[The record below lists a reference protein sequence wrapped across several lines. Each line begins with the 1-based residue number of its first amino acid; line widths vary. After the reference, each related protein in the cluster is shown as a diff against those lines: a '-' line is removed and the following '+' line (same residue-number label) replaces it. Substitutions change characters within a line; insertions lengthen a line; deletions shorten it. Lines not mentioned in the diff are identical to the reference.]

1 MKPALQPVVCWDFDE
16 TLGYFRPHEFAWAG
30 QPKPPSM
37 PSPRLKPGIGA
48 LLESLREFTHVVTTA
63 AVRDYARDVLRQHDL
78 LRHFAAVFGREDG
91 MWPKDYGV
99 VGRHFGIDDLPRHL
113 VIVGDDPSDA
123 DCQGRPIVFV
133 YDPYIR
139 NRPAETLRTLLAS
152 LVREGEV
159 RFDGCSVEGFS
170 FEYWGNYEAKRT
182 YPVVRTIL
190 PMC

>member
-1 MKPALQPVVCWDFDE
+1 MKLVVCWDFDE

-30 QPKPPSM
+30 EPRPASLPP
-37 PSPRLKPGIGA
+37 PRLKPGIGA
-48 LLESLREFTHVVTTA
+48 LLESLSGFTHVVTTS
-63 AVRDYARDVLRQHDL
+63 AVREYACDVLRQHDL

-99 VGRHFGIDDLPRHL
+99 VARRFGVSDREMI
-113 VIVGDDPSDA
+113 IVGNDQSDA
-123 DCQGRPIVFV
+123 DCNGRPIVLV
-133 YDPYIR
+133 YDEHMR
-139 NRPAETLRTLLAS
+139 NRPAAVLRTLFDK
-152 LVREGEV
+152 LVQEGQI
-159 RFDGCSVEGFS
+159 RFEGCSVEGFS

>member
-1 MKPALQPVVCWDFDE
+1 VKPVVCWDLDE

-30 QPKPPSM
+30 QPKPAAM
-37 PSPRLKPGIGA
+37 PPPRLKPGIAA
-48 LLESLREFTHVVTTA
+48 LLESLGEFTHVVTTA
-63 AVRDYARDVLRQHDL
+63 ALREYARDVLRAHDL

-99 VGRHFGIDDLPRHL
+99 VAKYFGIADLPRHML
-113 VIVGDDPSDA
+113 IIGDDASDA
-123 DCQGRPIVFV
+123 DCQARPIVFI
-133 YDPYIR
+133 YDPHGH
-139 NRPAETLRTLLAS
+139 NRPAESLRTLLGT
-152 LVREGEV
+152 LVQNGEV
-159 RFDGCSVEGFS
+159 RFDGCSVEGYS

>member
-30 QPKPPSM
+30 QPKPDSM
-37 PSPRLKPGIGA
+37 PAARLKPGIGA
-48 LLESLREFTHVVTTA
+48 LLESLSDLTHVVTTA
-63 AVRDYARDVLRQHDL
+63 AVREYARDVLRQHDL

-99 VGRHFGIDDLPRHL
+99 VGRHFGIDDLPRRL
-113 VIVGDDPSDA
+113 IIVGNDESDA
-123 DCQGRPIVFV
+123 DCRGRPIVLV
-133 YDPYIR
+133 YDEGL
-139 NRPAETLRTLLAS
+139 RPSAPLRTLFGA
-152 LVREGEV
+152 LVNEGEV
-159 RFDGCSVEGFS
+159 RFDNCKVEGFS
-170 FEYWGNYEAKRT
+170 FEYWGNYESKRV

>member
-1 MKPALQPVVCWDFDE
+1 VIVCWDFDE

-30 QPKPPSM
+30 QPRPHSM
-37 PSPRLKPGIGA
+37 PPARLKPGIGA
-48 LLESLREFTHVVTTA
+48 LLESLPEFTHVVTTA
-63 AVRDYARDVLRQHDL
+63 AVREYARDVLRQHDL

-113 VIVGDDPSDA
+113 IIIGNDANDA
-123 DCQGRPIVFV
+123 DCQGRPIVLV
-133 YDPYIR
+133 YDER
-139 NRPAETLRTLLAS
+139 MMDRPSAPLRTLLEDLA
-152 LVREGEV
+152 RRG
-159 RFDGCSVEGFS
+159 FDGCRIEGFS
-170 FEYWGNYEAKRT
+170 FEYWGSFAEKRT

>member
-1 MKPALQPVVCWDFDE
+1 VKPVVCWDLDE

-30 QPKPPSM
+30 QPRPATMPP
-37 PSPRLKPGIGA
+37 PRLKPGIA
-48 LLESLREFTHVVTTA
+48 ELLASLSGFTHVVTTA
-63 AVRDYARDVLRQHDL
+63 AIREYARDVLRSHEL

-99 VGRHFGIDDLPRHL
+99 VARRFGVSDRQMI
-113 VIVGDDPSDA
+113 IVGNDAGDA
-123 DCQGRPIVFV
+123 DCNGRPIVFI
-133 YDPYIR
+133 YDAEMR
-139 NRPAETLRTLLAS
+139 NRPSDPLRTLFSS
-152 LVREGEV
+152 LLHEGEI

>member
-1 MKPALQPVVCWDFDE
+1 V
-16 TLGYFRPHEFAWAG
+16 
-30 QPKPPSM
+30 
-37 PSPRLKPGIGA
+37 RLKPGIGE
-48 LLESLREFTHVVTTA
+48 LLESLSAFTHVVTTA
-63 AVRDYARDVLRQHDL
+63 AVREYARDVLRQHCL

-99 VGRHFGIDDLPRHL
+99 VGRYFGIDDLARYL
-113 VIVGDDPSDA
+113 IIVGNDAGDA
-123 DCQGRPIVFV
+123 DCQGRPIVLV
-133 YDPYIR
+133 YDER
-139 NRPAETLRTLLAS
+139 LRPSEPLRALFAA

-170 FEYWGNYEAKRT
+170 FEYWGNYEAKKT